1 MARRRRRPGHRR
13 RHRAVERPGRDHR
26 RPDLLRHHHA
36 DGHPARVV
44 RGVRGVGRRP
54 RHLGRHRPGHRGRPV
69 AAAPPR
75 REHGPVH
82 GRGGPRPAGGAG
94 HRADR
99 QLLQQ
104 GTLRPPDLA
113 ALGPGHPLP
122 VPAVRRDPREV
133 PERQRVPADLPVRA
147 DLRLRLGRRAGLA
160 GSPRPARP
168 QDQAARPVRAVRV
181 RLFRVPDLRGVAA
194 HRLLGLLP
202 RPAPEHL
209 HRLGPGRDRPAL
221 VLAQPA
227 PPGPRARPR
236 PRARGSRRALRPRR
250 ALQSCRGARAR
261 PRARRCP
268 RVRRG
273 RSVY

>member
-1 MARRRRRPGHRR
+1 MARGRRRPGHRR

-44 RGVRGVGRRP
+44 RRVRGVGRRP

-75 REHGPVH
+75 REHRPVH
-82 GRGGPRPAGGAG
+82 GRGGTRPAGGAG
-94 HRADR
+94 HRPDR

-104 GTLRPPDLA
+104 GALRQPDVA

-122 VPAVRRDPREV
+122 VPVVRRDPRQV
-133 PERQRVPADLPVRA
+133 PELQHVPADLPVRA

-160 GSPRPARP
+160 GPPP
-168 QDQAARPVRAVRV
+168 QDQAAGPVRAVRV
-181 RLFRVPDLRGVAA
+181 RLFGVPDLRGVAA
-194 HRLLGLLP
+194 DRLLGVLP

-209 HRLGPGRDRPAL
+209 HRLGPGPDRPVL
-221 VLAQPA
+221 VLAHPA
-227 PPGPRARPR
+227 PPRP
-236 PRARGSRRALRPRR
+236 GD
-250 ALQSCRGARAR
+250 ARAR
-261 PRARRCP
+261 P
-268 RVRRG
+268 
-273 RSVY
+273 